1 MLTEDK
7 GAGKKPTALDMNMTR
22 AKSLIPTERIQTL
35 IVKVRGQ
42 KVLLDRDLAILYGV
56 ETRVLNQAVR
66 RNRERFP
73 ADFMFE
79 LTRDEIIGIS
89 QIVTSSEVKFSKR
102 VTVFT
107 EQRVAMLSSVLR
119 SKRAILMNIEIMR
132 AFVSL
137 REMLASN
144 RELADKLGELERSIV
159 THDEQIQVIFE
170 AIRQLLSP
178 PKTRRRQIGFRVN
191 EGHPGTPK
199 QRGRR
204 K

>member
-1 MLTEDK
+1 
-7 GAGKKPTALDMNMTR
+7 MNK

-35 IVKVRGQ
+35 IVVVRGQ
-42 KVLLDRDLAILYGV
+42 KVLLDRDLAVLYGV
-56 ETRVLNQAVR
+56 ETRVLNQGVK

-107 EQRVAMLSSVLR
+107 EQGVAMLSSVLR
-119 SKRAILMNIEIMR
+119 SKRAILVNIEIMR

-144 RELADKLGELERSIV
+144 RELADKLGELERCIV

-170 AIRQLLSP
+170 AIRQLLRP
-178 PKTRRRQIGFRVN
+178 PKTRRRQIGFRAN
-191 EGHPGTPK
+191 EDHDAAPK

>member
-1 MLTEDK
+1 
-7 GAGKKPTALDMNMTR
+7 MNS

-35 IVKVRGQ
+35 IVIVRGQ

-66 RNRERFP
+66 RNRDRFP

-107 EQRVAMLSSVLR
+107 EQGVAMLSSVLR
-119 SKRAILMNIEIMR
+119 SKRAILVNIEIMR

-137 REMLASN
+137 REMLTSN
-144 RELADKLGELERSIV
+144 RELADKLRELERCIV

-191 EGHPGTPK
+191 EGHAGAPK

>member
-1 MLTEDK
+1 
-7 GAGKKPTALDMNMTR
+7 MNR

-35 IVKVRGQ
+35 IVVVRGQ

-56 ETRVLNQAVR
+56 ETRVLNQAVK

-107 EQRVAMLSSVLR
+107 EQGVAMLSSVLTQQAR
-119 SKRAILMNIEIMR
+119 DTGKHRDHAGVRQFAGN
-132 AFVSL
+132 A
-137 REMLASN
+137 
-144 RELADKLGELERSIV
+144 G
-159 THDEQIQVIFE
+159 IQP
-170 AIRQLLSP
+170 R
-178 PKTRRRQIGFRVN
+178 TR
-191 EGHPGTPK
+191 
-199 QRGRR
+199 
-204 K
+204 